1 MGTLNIGSMV
11 GGLPR
16 PFTLPDDLSDRK
28 IALLAQSKKGKTY
41 GLGDILE
48 EMANRHRPFIACDPA
63 NNLWGLRVL
72 PDGQPSGLQVIVI
85 GGPRGDLP
93 FEKDQGERMAEL
105 LVSEP
110 TCSVIDIAFEPR
122 NAARKFMTDFSNRL
136 MRSKPDVPPL
146 VILEE
151 CPILIPQKAMGA
163 MHVCKAAVSQLAT
176 IGGNYGYGVLAACQ
190 RPATMDK
197 DVLSQCDALIV
208 MGITHK
214 KDRTT
219 VKEWME
225 AKDIEERVADCFRE
239 LGALK
244 PGEAWY
250 WSPGEERFEKFIFRK
265 RRTLHPREMQKLG
278 LRSGEIRLGDMAV
291 FVERAKRELTKTTAP
306 VPGPKQKQD
315 QENPKVTV
323 KSSIDS
329 AQHFAL
335 VAENEN
341 LKAKVQD
348 LHQKLATERSAA
360 QGAERRLAAVREAL
374 RPQYD
379 SMRNLFEN
387 LGASPTSGTVDRSRY
402 EKILTKAKS
411 GIRTMADYLI
421 ENGEATRAQLATI
434 AGVSSRSAYDYITW
448 ITKNGIGRAEGKTK
462 IVLCQL

>member
-1 MGTLNIGSMV
+1 MAILNV
-11 GGLPR
+11 GFLTNGKR
-16 PFTLPDDLSDRK
+16 FTLPEDLSDRK

-48 EMANRHRPFIACDPA
+48 EMAERQRPFIVSDPA
-63 NNLWGLRVL
+63 DNLWGLRVL
-72 PDGQPSGLQVIVI
+72 PDGRPSGLQVIVV
-85 GGPRGDLP
+85 GGPHGDLP

-146 VILEE
+146 VVLEE

-163 MHVCKAAVSQLAT
+163 VNVCKSAVSQLAT
-176 IGGNYGYGVLAACQ
+176 IGGNYGYGILAACQ

-225 AKDIEERVADCFRE
+225 AKDIEERVAGCFNE

-250 WSPGEERFEKFIFRK
+250 WSPGEDRFEKFVFRK

-278 LRSGEIRLGDMAV
+278 LKTASIRLGDMDT
-291 FVERAKRELTKTTAP
+291 FVERAKRELTKTSVVP
-306 VPGPKQKQD
+306 DPGPRRRGHREPEPPKHSLVKAAEFDKLLTEKERLQHEVEELQD
-315 QENPKVTV
+315 KV
-323 KSSIDS
+323 SSEQAARRD
-329 AQHFAL
+329 
-335 VAENEN
+335 AENRLEVVRTY
-341 LKAKVQD
+341 LKPQYES
-348 LHQKLATERSAA
+348 LQKLFDR
-360 QGAERRLAAVREAL
+360 
-374 RPQYD
+374 
-379 SMRNLFEN
+379 M
-387 LGASPTSGTVDRSRY
+387 PTSSGNGSVDRGSF
-402 EKILTKAKS
+402 KKWLDKAPKF
-411 GIRTMADYLI
+411 GMKAMLEYLI
-421 ENGEATRAQLATI
+421 ENGSATRQQLATI
-434 AGVSSRSAYDYITW
+434 AGIARTTSYGYVGW
-448 ITKNGIGRAEGKTK
+448 ILRNQLAEDNGKE
-462 IVLCQL
+462 IVLRKM